1 MDRPRDGA
9 RDFNLHHHPHAPYN
23 RNLTLPPL
31 PGPAFQSPFPPLLAQ
46 RPAPYNAHLH
56 PVPSPSQLE
65 PIHPPPSSNWRRDDK
80 REFPPVESGNGSG
93 YTSYNGYPARRETY
107 ADSRSSS
114 SRVVP
119 SVPDVPKDVDDN
131 MPPTSDFVKKL
142 YKMLEDPQFSHVVTW
157 GPQGDCFVV
166 KDVTEFTKSI
176 LPRMFKHSNFASF
189 VRQLNKYDFHK
200 LKNAEAEAGGMGYGD
215 QCSFAQSWTFKHPD
229 FRADDRDA
237 LENIKRKV
245 PAARKS
251 RGGAAP
257 APTPATP
264 VQPTGTKTEATS
276 PAPEVA
282 ASPSGSGSDPTRES
296 DTIRM
301 LLAQVEAM
309 RANQEA
315 TRRAHE
321 EQIEGLRQTAEDM
334 SAHIR
339 NLETNYQN
347 VLGEIVHFQ
356 RNMANQDN
364 LMQNLIGYFIGM
376 ENKKNSAGTGN
387 TPPPDGDPQH
397 QFMSGADASKI
408 FDLGPQ
414 DVARASFEQMNE
426 ISRRAERSGMSFTD
440 NSGIANPGGAVSGMS
455 GNMSGGSM
463 GSGGA
468 GGMNSSAA
476 GSMNSGTAGP
486 MGSGVGGAM
495 NPAVSGATMIGGKP
509 VQSMTREEVL
519 GRVEDLQ
526 RERPDQQPFT
536 HSNFLPMLNSQ
547 MFEQQRKEEES
558 HKGLQ
563 VITLG
568 HLVPRDGSQ
577 NQQGGGMGG
586 GMEYQQGQHHPQSQQ
601 QQAQQQQM
609 GHPQDMSYTPPANYH
624 GPTPASTSGAGP
636 SAAPGGGG
644 KSLRVRRS
652 TYVPGWAVPPR
663 VLLVDDDAVN
673 LRLSKK
679 FLQVFGCMIDV
690 AVDGVGAVDKMNLE
704 KYDLVL
710 MDIVMPKMDGV
721 SATSLIRRFDHMT
734 PIISMTSNS
743 KPNEIMTYYSSGMN
757 DILPK
762 PFSKEGLFEMLEKHL
777 MHLKQIHQLG
787 QFPRGV
793 SIPPMNDAHM
803 LDYMHHHENAESSGG
818 ASSSKHAVGFPNGT
832 KTPNGVFNGFGTYE
846 DDGSDPAKVSPF
858 AALGLT
864 EESYQMIMGDM
875 MTQDGSGFFGDPG
888 MDGGGGRG
896 KRGMEDDGEDGGGKR
911 PRFEEVVD

>member
-1 MDRPRDGA
+1 
-9 RDFNLHHHPHAPYN
+9 
-23 RNLTLPPL
+23 
-31 PGPAFQSPFPPLLAQ
+31 
-46 RPAPYNAHLH
+46 
-56 PVPSPSQLE
+56 
-65 PIHPPPSSNWRRDDK
+65 
-80 REFPPVESGNGSG
+80 
-93 YTSYNGYPARRETY
+93 
-107 ADSRSSS
+107 
-114 SRVVP
+114 
-119 SVPDVPKDVDDN
+119 
-131 MPPTSDFVKKL
+131 
-142 YKMLEDPQFSHVVTW
+142 MLEDPQFAHVVTW

-215 QCSFAQSWTFKHPD
+215 QSWTFKHPD
-229 FRADDRDA
+229 FRADDREA

-251 RGGAAP
+251 KNTAP
-257 APTPATP
+257 PPPANQPATP
-264 VQPTGTKTEATS
+264 VAAQAKTEIASPPAGDS
-276 PAPEVA
+276 PAGNA
-282 ASPSGSGSDPTRES
+282 DGSREN

-301 LLAQVEAM
+301 LIAQIETL
-309 RANQEA
+309 RQSQES

-321 EQIEGLRQTAEDM
+321 EQIEGLRRTAEDM

-376 ENKKNSAGTGN
+376 ENKKNSSNGTGEGSG
-387 TPPPDGDPQH
+387 DGDPH
-397 QFMSGADASKI
+397 SQFMSGTDASKI

-426 ISRRAERSGMSFTD
+426 ISRRAEGSRMSFGDNPVSMPGMQNQMPTQPGMGNMANAMANQNMANQQMANQAVSSQPSNVSNSSMQSQPQMNSQPQMSSQPP
-440 NSGIANPGGAVSGMS
+440 NSGPV
-455 GNMSGGSM
+455 
-463 GSGGA
+463 
-468 GGMNSSAA
+468 
-476 GSMNSGTAGP
+476 
-486 MGSGVGGAM
+486 
-495 NPAVSGATMIGGKP
+495 IGGK
-509 VQSMTREEVL
+509 SMQQMSREELL

-536 HSNFLPMLNSQ
+536 HSGFLPMLNSQ
-547 MFEQQRKEEES
+547 IDQRYVRQREEEES

-568 HLVPRDGSQ
+568 QLVPREG
-577 NQQGGGMGG
+577 
-586 GMEYQQGQHHPQSQQ
+586 EYQQQQ
-601 QQAQQQQM
+601 QQQQQGPSMPSQAQQQQQQQQSQMQM
-609 GHPQDMSYTPPANYH
+609 GMDPYTPPANYH
-624 GPTPASTSGAGP
+624 GPTPSTSNAGP
-636 SAAPGGGG
+636 PNSVAGGP

-710 MDIVMPKMDGV
+710 MDIVMPKMDGI
-721 SATSLIRRFDHMT
+721 SATSIIRRFDHMT

-787 QFPRGV
+787 QFPRSV
-793 SIPPMNDAHM
+793 SIPPMNDSHM
-803 LDYMHHHENAESSGG
+803 LDYMQHHESN
-818 ASSSKHAVGFPNGT
+818 ASSSKLTYPSNG
-832 KTPNGVFNGFGTYE
+832 NGKSNGMFSNGFSSYE
-846 DDGSDPAKVSPF
+846 EEADPKASPF
-858 AALGLT
+858 AALGLS
-864 EESYQMIMGDM
+864 EDSYHMIMGDM
-875 MTQDGSGFFGDPG
+875 MGNQETANGGFFGG
-888 MDGGGGRG
+888 NMMSGQ
-896 KRGMEDDGEDGGGKR
+896 KRSVEDEMEDPSAKR
-911 PRFEEVVD
+911 PRFEEIVD

>member
-1 MDRPRDGA
+1 MGDRSNYSSSYA
-9 RDFNLHHHPHAPYN
+9 R
-23 RNLTLPPL
+23 TLPPL
-31 PGPAFQSPFPPLLAQ
+31 TNSGSFSPSPFPPLLAQ
-46 RPAPYNAHLH
+46 RPAPYNAHIH
-56 PVPSPSQLE
+56 PVPPPAQLE
-65 PIHPPPSSNWRRDDK
+65 PIHPPPQPNWRREDR
-80 REFPPVESGNGSG
+80 REFDSG
-93 YTSYNGYPARRETY
+93 YYPPGYSTPRRDSYSDAR
-107 ADSRSSS
+107 S
-114 SRVVP
+114 SRVPPVQEM
-119 SVPDVPKDVDDN
+119 PKDVDDN

-142 YKMLEDPQFSHVVTW
+142 YKMLEDPQFAHVVTW

-215 QCSFAQSWTFKHPD
+215 QSWTFKHPD
-229 FRADDRDA
+229 FRADDREA

-251 RGGAAP
+251 KNSAP
-257 APTPATP
+257 PPPPNQPATP
-264 VQPTGTKTEATS
+264 VASQAKTEAASPPAGDS
-276 PAPEVA
+276 PAAGDGPQSE
-282 ASPSGSGSDPTRES
+282 
-296 DTIRM
+296 TIRM
-301 LLAQVEAM
+301 LMAQVETL
-309 RANQEA
+309 RQSQET

-321 EQIEGLRQTAEDM
+321 EQIEGLRRTAEDM

-376 ENKKNSAGTGN
+376 ENKKNNSTGAGEGSA
-387 TPPPDGDPQH
+387 DGDPH
-397 QFMSGADASKI
+397 NQFMSSTDANKI

-426 ISRRAERSGMSFTD
+426 ISRRAEGSRMAFGDNPVMPGMQNQMPTQPGMGNMAAMANQSMANQNQMANQSMSGQSSSVPNSGMQNQSQ
-440 NSGIANPGGAVSGMS
+440 MS
-455 GNMSGGSM
+455 AQAPN
-463 GSGGA
+463 
-468 GGMNSSAA
+468 SAA
-476 GSMNSGTAGP
+476 T
-486 MGSGVGGAM
+486 V
-495 NPAVSGATMIGGKP
+495 IGGKP
-509 VQSMTREEVL
+509 MQQMSREELL

-536 HSNFLPMLNSQ
+536 HSGFLPMLNSQ
-547 MFEQQRKEEES
+547 MDQRYAQQRKEEES

-568 HLVPRDGSQ
+568 QLVPREG
-577 NQQGGGMGG
+577 
-586 GMEYQQGQHHPQSQQ
+586 EYQQQQQQQGQAMPQQAQQVQQQ
-601 QQAQQQQM
+601 QQAQMQQM
-609 GHPQDMSYTPPANYH
+609 GMDSYSPPANYH
-624 GPTPASTSGAGP
+624 GPTPSASNSGPPA
-636 SAAPGGGG
+636 SLALPGGGS

-652 TYVPGWAVPPR
+652 TYVPCWAVPPR

-710 MDIVMPKMDGV
+710 MDIVMPKMDGI

-762 PFSKEGLFEMLEKHL
+762 PFSKEGLFEMLE
-777 MHLKQIHQLG
+777 
-787 QFPRGV
+787 
-793 SIPPMNDAHM
+793 
-803 LDYMHHHENAESSGG
+803 
-818 ASSSKHAVGFPNGT
+818 
-832 KTPNGVFNGFGTYE
+832 
-846 DDGSDPAKVSPF
+846 
-858 AALGLT
+858 
-864 EESYQMIMGDM
+864 
-875 MTQDGSGFFGDPG
+875 
-888 MDGGGGRG
+888 
-896 KRGMEDDGEDGGGKR
+896 
-911 PRFEEVVD
+911 

>member
-1 MDRPRDGA
+1 MGDRNSYSSSYA
-9 RDFNLHHHPHAPYN
+9 R
-23 RNLTLPPL
+23 TLPPL
-31 PGPAFQSPFPPLLAQ
+31 TNNSNGSFSPSPFPPLLAQ
-46 RPAPYNAHLH
+46 RPAPYNAHIH

-65 PIHPPPSSNWRRDDK
+65 PIHPPPQPNWRRDDR
-80 REFPPVESGNGSG
+80 REFD
-93 YTSYNGYPARRETY
+93 NGYYPPNYANSRR
-107 ADSRSSS
+107 DSYSDPRS

-142 YKMLEDPQFSHVVTW
+142 YKMLEDPQFAHVVTW

-215 QCSFAQSWTFKHPD
+215 QSWTFKHPD
-229 FRADDRDA
+229 FRADDREA

-251 RGGAAP
+251 KNNAP
-257 APTPATP
+257 PPPPSQPATP
-264 VQPTGTKTEATS
+264 AAPQAKTEIATPPAGDS
-276 PAPEVA
+276 PAGTGDGP
-282 ASPSGSGSDPTRES
+282 RENE
-296 DTIRM
+296 TIRM
-301 LLAQVEAM
+301 LIAQIETL
-309 RANQEA
+309 RQSQET

-321 EQIEGLRQTAEDM
+321 EQIEGLRRTAEDM

-376 ENKKNSAGTGN
+376 ESKKGTSTAPGEGP
-387 TPPPDGDPQH
+387 TDGDPH
-397 QFMSGADASKI
+397 NQFMSGNDASKI
-408 FDLGPQ
+408 FDLGAQ

-426 ISRRAERSGMSFTD
+426 ISRRAEGSRISFGDNPISMPGMQNQMPTQP
-440 NSGIANPGGAVSGMS
+440 GLGAMATAMANQ
-455 GNMSGGSM
+455 SM
-463 GSGGA
+463 GNQTQIPNQAMPNQQPPSMPNQAIQNQTQMGPQAPSPGA
-468 GGMNSSAA
+468 
-476 GSMNSGTAGP
+476 
-486 MGSGVGGAM
+486 
-495 NPAVSGATMIGGKP
+495 AVIGGKS
-509 VQSMTREEVL
+509 VQQMSREELL

-536 HSNFLPMLNSQ
+536 HSGFLPMLNSQ
-547 MFEQQRKEEES
+547 IDQRYVQQRKEEES

-568 HLVPRDGSQ
+568 QLVPRDG
-577 NQQGGGMGG
+577 
-586 GMEYQQGQHHPQSQQ
+586 EYQQQQQQQQQQQGPSMSQQAQQQQ
-601 QQAQQQQM
+601 QQAQQQQQQQQQ
-609 GHPQDMSYTPPANYH
+609 HS
-624 GPTPASTSGAGP
+624 SR
-636 SAAPGGGG
+636 
-644 KSLRVRRS
+644 LR
-652 TYVPGWAVPPR
+652 
-663 VLLVDDDAVN
+663 
-673 LRLSKK
+673 
-679 FLQVFGCMIDV
+679 F
-690 AVDGVGAVDKMNLE
+690 DGVGAVDKMNLE

-710 MDIVMPKMDGV
+710 MDIVMPKMDGI

-787 QFPRGV
+787 QFPRSV

-803 LDYMHHHENAESSGG
+803 LDYMQHHESG
-818 ASSSKHAVGFPNGT
+818 ASSSKLAYNNG
-832 KTPNGVFNGFGTYE
+832 NGNKSNGMFNNGFSYE
-846 DDGSDPAKVSPF
+846 DDGDPSKVSPF
-858 AALGLT
+858 AALGLS
-864 EESYQMIMGDM
+864 EDSYQMIIGDM
-875 MTQDGSGFFGDPG
+875 MGSQETANGGFFGSMP
-888 MDGGGGRG
+888 MDGR
-896 KRGMEDDGEDGGGKR
+896 KRGIDEDGDDGSAKR
-911 PRFEEVVD
+911 PRFEEIVD

>member
-1 MDRPRDGA
+1 MGDRSNYSSSYA
-9 RDFNLHHHPHAPYN
+9 R
-23 RNLTLPPL
+23 TLPPL
-31 PGPAFQSPFPPLLAQ
+31 TNNNGSFSPSPFPPLLAQ
-46 RPAPYNAHLH
+46 RPAPYNAHIH
-56 PVPSPSQLE
+56 PVPAPSQLE
-65 PIHPPPSSNWRRDDK
+65 PIHPPPPAQSNWRREERRDYD
-80 REFPPVESGNGSG
+80 
-93 YTSYNGYPARRETY
+93 NGYYPPGYSTPRRDSYSDAR
-107 ADSRSSS
+107 S

-119 SVPDVPKDVDDN
+119 SVQDMPKDVDDN

-142 YKMLEDPQFSHVVTW
+142 YKMLEDPQFAHVVTW

-215 QCSFAQSWTFKHPD
+215 QSWTFKHPD
-229 FRADDRDA
+229 FRADDREA

-251 RGGAAP
+251 KNNAP
-257 APTPATP
+257 PPSANQPATPATA
-264 VQPTGTKTEATS
+264 QAKTEVASPPAGDS
-276 PAPEVA
+276 PAGTLD
-282 ASPSGSGSDPTRES
+282 GSRES
-296 DTIRM
+296 EAIRM
-301 LLAQVEAM
+301 LMAQVETL
-309 RANQEA
+309 RQSQET

-321 EQIEGLRQTAEDM
+321 EQIEGLRRTAEDM

-376 ENKKNSAGTGN
+376 ESKKNNATGPGEGSA
-387 TPPPDGDPQH
+387 DGDPH
-397 QFMSGADASKI
+397 SQFMNSTDANKI

-426 ISRRAERSGMSFTD
+426 ISRRAEGSRMSFGD
-440 NSGIANPGGAVSGMS
+440 NPVSMPGMQNQMPTQPGM
-455 GNMSGGSM
+455 GNMASAMANQGM
-463 GSGGA
+463 GNQNPMANQTMS
-468 GGMNSSAA
+468 NQSS
-476 GSMNSGTAGP
+476 SVPNSGTPNQSQMSAQAP
-486 MGSGVGGAM
+486 STGA
-495 NPAVSGATMIGGKP
+495 NVIGGKP
-509 VQSMTREEVL
+509 MQQMSREELL

-536 HSNFLPMLNSQ
+536 HSGFMPMLGAQ
-547 MFEQQRKEEES
+547 MEQRYVQQRKEEES

-568 HLVPRDGSQ
+568 QLVPRDG
-577 NQQGGGMGG
+577 
-586 GMEYQQGQHHPQSQQ
+586 EYQQQQQQQQQGPSMAQAQ
-601 QQAQQQQM
+601 QQAQQQQAQAQMSQM
-609 GHPQDMSYTPPANYH
+609 GMDPYSPPANYH
-624 GPTPASTSGAGP
+624 GPTPSANPGP
-636 SAAPGGGG
+636 SASLALAGGGG
-644 KSLRVRRS
+644 AKSLRVRRS

-710 MDIVMPKMDGV
+710 MDIVMPKMDGI
-721 SATSLIRRFDHMT
+721 SATSIIRRFDHMT

-787 QFPRGV
+787 QFPRSV
-793 SIPPMNDAHM
+793 SIPPMNDSHM
-803 LDYMHHHENAESSGG
+803 LDYMQHHESNG
-818 ASSSKHAVGFPNGT
+818 SSSKLAYPNNGNGKPNAMFSNGGFSS
-832 KTPNGVFNGFGTYE
+832 YE
-846 DDGSDPAKVSPF
+846 EDGDPAKVSAF
-858 AALGLT
+858 AALGLD
-864 EESYQMIMGDM
+864 EGSYHMIMGDVM
-875 MTQDGSGFFGDPG
+875 DSQETSNGGFFGAN
-888 MDGGGGRG
+888 MSMGGQ
-896 KRGMEDDGEDGGGKR
+896 KRGVEDDGEDGSAKR
-911 PRFEEVVD
+911 PRFEEIVD

>member
-1 MDRPRDGA
+1 MDRT
-9 RDFNLHHHPHAPYN
+9 NLHHHPHASYN

-31 PGPAFQSPFPPLLAQ
+31 PTPPFQSQQNPFPPLLTQ

-80 REFPPVESGNGSG
+80 REFPPIESGNGSG
-93 YTSYNGYPARRETY
+93 YSSYNGYPSRRDTY
-107 ADSRSSS
+107 ADSRSNS

-119 SVPDVPKDVDDN
+119 SVSEVPKDVDDN

-142 YKMLEDPQFSHVVTW
+142 YKMLEDPQFGHVVTW

-215 QCSFAQSWTFKHPD
+215 QSWTFKHPD

-251 RGGAAP
+251 KGGP
-257 APTPATP
+257 APTPSAP
-264 VQPTGTKTEATS
+264 PAQSNGTKTEAAS

-282 ASPSGSGSDPTRES
+282 ASPSGSGGEPSRES

-301 LLAQVEAM
+301 LVAQVEAM
-309 RANQEA
+309 RASQET

-321 EQIEGLRQTAEDM
+321 EQIEGLRRTAEDV

-376 ENKKNSAGTGN
+376 ENKKTSNGTGN
-387 TPPPDGDPQH
+387 TPPPDNDPQH
-397 QFMSGADASKI
+397 QFMNGPEASKI

-440 NSGIANPGGAVSGMS
+440 NSGMS
-455 GNMSGGSM
+455 GNQGGAAQNMGGGMPSGNMGQNNAGSM
-463 GSGGA
+463 APGPA
-468 GGMNSSAA
+468 PMNS
-476 GSMNSGTAGP
+476 GVGTSMNSG
-486 MGSGVGGAM
+486 
-495 NPAVSGATMIGGKP
+495 VSGATMIGGKP
-509 VQSMTREEVL
+509 VQAMTREEVL

-526 RERPDQQPFT
+526 RERPDQPFT
-536 HSNFLPMLNSQ
+536 HSSFMPMISGPL
-547 MFEQQRKEEES
+547 MERQRQEEES

-568 HLVPRDGSQ
+568 HLVPRDGTQ
-577 NQQGGGMGG
+577 NQQGGAMGNN
-586 GMEYQQGQHHPQSQQ
+586 MDYQQNQHHPQTQSQTQ
-601 QQAQQQQM
+601 SAQSQQQM
-609 GHPQDMSYTPPANYH
+609 GHGQDMMGSYSPPANYH
-624 GPTPASTSGAGP
+624 GPTPSTSGAGS
-636 SAAPGGGG
+636 SAGAGG

-679 FLQVFGCMIDV
+679 FLQVFGCTIDV

-803 LDYMHHHENAESSGG
+803 LDYMQHHSNNE
-818 ASSSKHAVGFPNGT
+818 ASSSSNHAVGFANGT
-832 KTPNGVFNGFGTYE
+832 KTPGAFNGFGSYE
-846 DDGSDPAKVSPF
+846 DDGNDPGKVEPF

-864 EESYQMIMGDM
+864 EESYRMLMGEM
-875 MTQDGSGFFGDPG
+875 MTQEGSGFFGDSG
-888 MDGGGGRG
+888 MDGSGRG
-896 KRGMEDDGEDGGGKR
+896 KRGMDDDVEDGGGKR
-911 PRFEEVVD
+911 PRFEEIVD